1 MGVYDQPKPGTTVTM
16 HSLLVQCS
24 DQERQLSF
32 PLKRPKTQSL
42 EIQKHAY
49 TKGGIFVKRDTKGS
63 HPVSIVSH
71 AGSYGCLVTTK
82 NACKTYYLEGTCGNT
97 SCGFYHADPGTVMA
111 GPIGSEHGNTVV
123 SLFNALWRVSNSKIP
138 TDLLSWSTQQKA
150 EMDAAFEAKL
160 KAIAD
165 EQRQVSGA
173 NAERALRQ
181 QRLQAV
187 MNRQAPAPAQ
197 LQAPL
202 VEAQAPAPAPRS
214 HTRSRSR
221 SRSRSRRKRAKRDRS
236 RDRDRNRDRD
246 RSRARD
252 RSRDRSR
259 KRRNTKKNIKREPS
273 SSPYR
278 SSSRSTLGSGSM

>member
-1 MGVYDQPKPGTTVTM
+1 MVPYQKPTWAVATYP
-16 HSLLVQCS
+16 LLVQCI
-24 DQERQLSF
+24 DQDRRLEF
-32 PLKRPKTQSL
+32 PVKKAGAREILKYA
-42 EIQKHAY
+42 H

-71 AGSYGCLVTTK
+71 DGNFGCLVTTK
-82 NACKTYYLEGTCGNT
+82 NACKTFYNEGTCGNS
-97 SCGFYHADPGTVMA
+97 SCDFYHAHPGTVMA
-111 GPIGSEHGNTVV
+111 GPVGSEHGNIIV
-123 SLFNALWRVSNSKIP
+123 SPFTALWRASNTRISQ
-138 TDLLSWSTQQKA
+138 DLLDWSPLQKA
-150 EMDAAFEAKL
+150 ELSAMFENKL
-160 KAIAD
+160 NAIR
-165 EQRQVSGA
+165 EERRQRSGA
-173 NAERALRQ
+173 NAELEARQKLLQEALTEP
-181 QRLQAV
+181 
-187 MNRQAPAPAQ
+187 APAPAQ

-202 VEAQAPAPAPRS
+202 VAAQAPEPAPRS
-214 HTRSRSR
+214 HTRSR

-252 RSRDRSR
+252 RSRDRNR